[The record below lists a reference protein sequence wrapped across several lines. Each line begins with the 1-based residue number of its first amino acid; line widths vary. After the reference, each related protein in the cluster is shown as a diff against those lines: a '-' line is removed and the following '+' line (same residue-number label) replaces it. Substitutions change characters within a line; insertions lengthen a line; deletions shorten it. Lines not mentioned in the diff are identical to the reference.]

1 MNTKKMNE
9 ALKLLTDKYAV
20 RSGTLVSENGVYKV
34 RRNGAED
41 HDVLPWRVERRF
53 TELKKMIDTG
63 TLENVST
70 LRFAAFASEG
80 QSIEALLAR
89 EIDLAQWLIESPV
102 KRVFA
107 VCSPGN
113 KTVSAILKFENEM
126 SASIEC
132 SVGLPAGALP
142 MDRHE
147 IIARRGVASD
157 RVVDTQVPQAS
168 IYLFNED
175 GERRY
180 TDVDAELFGFS
191 EAEIWIVRAAFA
203 VLSKPQTTTNWNV
216 SAIQMNALAQAAFE
230 SDRTETPVVFTNTEN
245 IFLTEKIKKRNLS

>member
-1 MNTKKMNE
+1 MNE

-20 RSGTLVSENGVYKV
+20 SSGTLVSEAGVYKV
-34 RRNGAED
+34 RRDGVED
-41 HDVLPWRVERRF
+41 HVVLPWRVERRF
-53 TELKKMIDTG
+53 TELKKTIDTG
-63 TLENVST
+63 TLEGVST
-70 LRFAAFASEG
+70 LRFASFASER
-80 QSIEALLAR
+80 QSVEVLLAR

-102 KRVFA
+102 KRIFA

-191 EAEIWIVRAAFA
+191 EADVWIVRAAFA
-203 VLSKPQTTTNWNV
+203 ILSKPQTTINWNASTV
-216 SAIQMNALAQAAFE
+216 QMNELAQAAFK
-230 SDRTETPVVFTNTEN
+230 SDQSGTPVVFTNTEN
-245 IFLTEKIKKRNLS
+245 IFLTEKTQKRNLS

>member
-20 RSGTLVSENGVYKV
+20 PSGTLVSDAGVYKV
-34 RRNGAED
+34 RRDGVED

-63 TLENVST
+63 TLEDVST
-70 LRFAAFASEG
+70 LRFASFASEG

-102 KRVFA
+102 KRLFA
-107 VCSPGN
+107 VCSPAC
-113 KTVSAILKFENEM
+113 KTVSAILKFDNEM

-180 TDVDAELFGFS
+180 TDVDAELFGLA
-191 EAEIWIVRAAFA
+191 EEEIWTVRAARR
-203 VLSKPQTTTNWNV
+203 S
-216 SAIQMNALAQAAFE
+216 SA
-230 SDRTETPVVFTNTEN
+230 S
-245 IFLTEKIKKRNLS
+245 

>member
-1 MNTKKMNE
+1 MNE
-9 ALKLLTDKYAV
+9 ALELLTDKYAV
-20 RSGTLVSENGVYKV
+20 SPGTLFSDEGVYKV
-34 RRNGAED
+34 RRDGVED
-41 HDVLPWRVERRF
+41 HVVLPWRVERRF

-63 TLENVST
+63 TLEGVST
-70 LRFAAFASEG
+70 LRFASFASEG

-102 KRVFA
+102 KRLFA

-132 SVGLPAGALP
+132 SVGLPADALP

-175 GERRY
+175 GERRF

-191 EAEIWIVRAAFA
+191 EADIWITRAAFA
-203 VLSKPQTTTNWNV
+203 ILSKPKTTSHWHAAAV
-216 SAIQMNALAQAAFE
+216 RMHALAQAAFE
-230 SDRTETPVVFTNTEN
+230 SDRSETPVVFTNTEN
-245 IFLTEKIKKRNLS
+245 IFLTEKIQKRNLS